1 MEEHMVAAGRHH
13 GGVVIRV
20 CDSVKLLLVPS
31 SVRDVIPTPD
41 LRIGTGSA
49 RSETRPDR
57 GRLPLMAVGPLSR
70 SAI

>member
-1 MEEHMVAAGRHH
+1 MALTCLKCHTTSAIVT
-13 GGVVIRV
+13 
-20 CDSVKLLLVPS
+20 SSSTVPD
-31 SVRDVIPTPD
+31 VRDVIPTPD

-49 RSETRPDR
+49 RSETRPAR

>member
-1 MEEHMVAAGRHH
+1 MLQN
-13 GGVVIRV
+13 IW
-20 CDSVKLLLVPS
+20 DSYYETIPLHYI
-31 SVRDVIPTPD
+31 VRDVIPTPD